1 MLTMTSLSLRNPRA
15 EEREAEMTTRKPV
28 RVGLV
33 GAGAVITRV
42 HLPAYQRL
50 SNVSIE
56 AICDVNLERAKAV
69 AEAAGIPRVFAD
81 FEEMLEEV
89 PLDLVSIGTPNRFHA
104 PQTIAA
110 LRKGCHV
117 LCEKPMALTVEEA
130 RAMAET
136 ARETGRKLTV
146 GLHHRYRPEAEV
158 LKPMCEAGEFGEI
171 YYARASMMRRAGI
184 PGYGSH
190 FTRKDLAGGGCLYD
204 LGVHILDLTLY
215 LMGYPEPTSVVGQ
228 TFAVFGPQR
237 KKLGRWGADIL
248 ESAVFDVE
256 DLATALVKFA
266 NGAVLHLEVAWAYH
280 GRHEHRVQLVGREG
294 GAEIYP
300 ELFGRERSVRIYKDW
315 GDRSLDIT
323 PELPRAEVDHHF
335 RLIEEFVDHLED
347 PTPPRITPEEGVI
360 LTRILAGVY
369 RAAETGQEV
378 RV

>member
-1 MLTMTSLSLRNPRA
+1 MM
-15 EEREAEMTTRKPV
+15 KQKQV

-50 SNVSIE
+50 PNVSVE
-56 AICDVNLERAKAV
+56 AICDINVERAKAV
-69 AEAAGIPRVFAD
+69 AETAGIPRVFAD
-81 FEEMLEEV
+81 FEEMLNRVE
-89 PLDLVSIGTPNRFHA
+89 LDLVSIGTPNRFHA

-110 LRKGCHV
+110 LKKGCHV
-117 LCEKPMALTVEEA
+117 ICEKPMALTVEEA
-130 RAMAET
+130 QAMAET
-136 ARETGRKLTV
+136 ARQTGRKLTL

-171 YYARASMMRRAGI
+171 YYARASMMRRSGI

-204 LGVHILDLTLY
+204 IGVHILDLTLY
-215 LMGYPEPTSVVGQ
+215 LMGYPEPVSVTGQ
-228 TFAVFGPQR
+228 TFSVFGPQR

-248 ESAVFDVE
+248 TEAAVFDVD
-256 DLATALVKFA
+256 DLATAIVKFA
-266 NGAVLHLEVAWAYH
+266 NGAVLHLEASWAYH
-280 GRHEHRVQLVGREG
+280 GRHEHRVQLIGREG

-300 ELFGRERSVRIYKDW
+300 EMFGREQSVRIYKDW
-315 GDRSLDIT
+315 KDQPLDVI
-323 PELPRAEVDHHF
+323 PELPRSEVGQHF
-335 RLIEEFVDHLED
+335 RLVEEFIAHLDD

-360 LTRILAGVY
+360 LTRILSGIY
-369 RAAETGQEV
+369 RSAETGQEV